1 MPTVV
6 PKIVLKALC
15 SVGKFCEMCKTEEN
29 KRERTEEEGTNWF
42 LWSPKLKLL
51 DKFSRNYNLIPT
63 ELTNISSDTGIP
75 RKRVVIW
82 FRNERA
88 LRKKKKND
96 LSEYFSV
103 FCSLQTRVFLNILH
117 NPSYETF
124 IGRNH
129 NFLVFS
135 FL

>member
-51 DKFSRNYNLIPT
+51 DNFSRNYNLIPT
-63 ELTNISSDTGIP
+63 ELTNISSEQAYRGKELWYGSVTKGLWE
-75 RKRVVIW
+75 RKIV
-82 FRNERA
+82 
-88 LRKKKKND
+88 D

-117 NPSYETF
+117 NPSYVTF